1 MKQFMQTVTNI
12 RYPSKNRAGII
23 LPIQAC
29 TDPNFGVQKELIQ
42 PNTFPMCA
50 TPPNIELKV
59 EVDGVTG

>member
-29 TDPNFGVQKELIQ
+29 TDPVFGVKYKNNSCKE
-42 PNTFPMCA
+42 FPTLA
-50 TPPNIELKV
+50 TPQDIKLKL
-59 EVDGVTG
+59 EVDGITG